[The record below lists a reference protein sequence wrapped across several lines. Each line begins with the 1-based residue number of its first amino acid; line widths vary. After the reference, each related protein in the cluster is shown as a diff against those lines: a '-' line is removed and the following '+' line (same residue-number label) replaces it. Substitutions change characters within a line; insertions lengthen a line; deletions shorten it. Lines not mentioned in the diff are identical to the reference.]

1 MAIVKGTIGNDRY
14 PNEVEGTSSADQLF
28 GLAGDD
34 TLIGFGG
41 DDVLE
46 GGTGADELFGSS
58 GFDYASYKASP
69 LGVVVNLESYQTEGG
84 EAEGDQLYS
93 IEGLIGTTRTD
104 HFFGDALRNVL
115 RGEGGDDEL
124 QGHAG
129 NDRLEGGAGR
139 DILVGG
145 HGADELYGGDGMDFA
160 MYYRSEQA
168 VTINLAAGTGRGG
181 EAEGDR
187 LVSVEAVQGTG
198 QADQLTGNG
207 AANLLR
213 GADGA
218 DLLAGGGGAD
228 RFFID
233 GSYGSS
239 AKAPDRIL
247 DFSHAQGDR
256 IVTSDGNDDVDGFQ
270 AFRFIGRSEFTG
282 VGQLRWYQQDG
293 DTIVEG
299 NTSADTAGAELR
311 LVLDPLVN
319 LQASDFIFSDLG
331 FAPPIQA

>member
-1 MAIVKGTIGNDRY
+1 MAIVKGTNGNDKY
-14 PNEVEGTSSADQLF
+14 PNEVEGSSAADQLF

-34 TLIGFGG
+34 ALIGFGG
-41 DDVLE
+41 NDVLE
-46 GGTGADELFGSS
+46 GGAGADELFGSS

-69 LGVVVNLESYQTEGG
+69 LGVVVNLESFGAVGG
-84 EAEGDQLYS
+84 EAEGDHLYS
-93 IEGLIGTTRTD
+93 IEGLIGSARTD
-104 HFFGDALRNVL
+104 HFYGDGQRNVL
-115 RGEGGDDEL
+115 RGEGGEDEL
-124 QGHAG
+124 QGHAS

-139 DILVGG
+139 DILIGG
-145 HGADELYGGDGMDFA
+145 EGADEFYGGDGTDFA
-160 MYYRSEQA
+160 MYYSSEQA
-168 VTINLAAGTGRGG
+168 VTIDLAAGTGRGG

-187 LVSVEAVQGTG
+187 LVGVEAVQGSAQG
-198 QADQLTGNG
+198 DQITGNA

-213 GADGA
+213 GVGGA

-256 IVTSDGNDDVDGFQ
+256 IVTSDGNDNVAGFQ
-270 AFRFIGRSEFTG
+270 AFRFIGKSEFTG